1 MIDAMTVLRDLDP
14 ESASQSTARTIGAD
28 DAAFAA
34 LWSRIAREQQPAGDR
49 GTAGGLRR
57 TSRRRWSLA
66 GLGLAAALTGA
77 IVLWPSGPM
86 APVAH
91 AGWVPEPTPVAAS
104 DISAWAEYACVVDSS
119 QDGIDRGG
127 VTHPNPPRQDDLQ
140 PVAAE
145 QRGEAVLV
153 LSAGSEAWTTCLTA
167 ESGWGGGRLTT
178 RLSELDA
185 GEAVGNANLGQ
196 ATLHPAAGQPGF
208 AWDARVFGAQVADDV
223 ERVVLTLGSGFEVE
237 ATVAADSP
245 WHGGRRRAPAATL
258 SPSCSS
264 TSPERL
270 SRRSSS
276 RHPRHSRVRVSTDR
290 ATGRRGEDDD
300 PAPHL

>member
-1 MIDAMTVLRDLDP
+1 MIDAMTVLRNLDP

-237 ATVAADSP
+237 ATVA
-245 WHGGRRRAPAATL
+245 GGFALAWWPQEGSGSDAVAIVFIDE
-258 SPSCSS
+258 SGAVV
-264 TSPERL
+264 E
-270 SRRSSS
+270 
-276 RHPRHSRVRVSTDR
+276 
-290 ATGRRGEDDD
+290 EIEF
-300 PAPHL
+300 PAPPSQ